1 MIHILIDSEHKK
13 QGFLK
18 VSGKNV
24 PIETA
29 ILIDQ
34 LFEDDDYR
42 RLFLDLLGQKLDAFE
57 KELNELKEMLEDD
70 KNNSS
75 DES

>member
-13 QGFLK
+13 HGFLK

-24 PIETA
+24 PIDTA

-34 LFEDDDYR
+34 IFRDDDYR
-42 RLFLDLLGQKLDAFE
+42 RLFLDLFAKKLDDFE
-57 KELNELKEMLEDD
+57 KELNELKEMLEND
-70 KNNSS
+70 KNDSS